1 MRKKHAGD
9 TISIDGADAFKSL
22 KGDIHTPDQS
32 DLGLTGSLCDV
43 PYGSAYPDVTP
54 VCAA

>member
-9 TISIDGADAFKSL
+9 TTSIDGEDAFKSL

-32 DLGLTGSLCDV
+32 DLGLMGSFCDL
-43 PYGSAYPDVTP
+43 PLGSAYPDVAP